1 MLVVTRVVRMEGSGL
16 DLKSQGMNKKVVA
29 SREKRTSMSYKAI
42 ARNDFDDYLKSSP
55 FYWHWLLS
63 AIVSLTDWTRM
74 RQEISKT
81 DQVSDTCENKV
92 KQGGGGRGEKT
103 RTE

>member
-1 MLVVTRVVRMEGSGL
+1 
-16 DLKSQGMNKKVVA
+16 
-29 SREKRTSMSYKAI
+29 MSYKAI
-42 ARNDFDDYLKSSP
+42 AGNDFDDYLKSSP

-81 DQVSDTCENKV
+81 DQVSETCENKV
-92 KQGGGGRGEKT
+92 KQGGGGGRGEKT
-103 RTE
+103 RTEQEAVKALRGRW